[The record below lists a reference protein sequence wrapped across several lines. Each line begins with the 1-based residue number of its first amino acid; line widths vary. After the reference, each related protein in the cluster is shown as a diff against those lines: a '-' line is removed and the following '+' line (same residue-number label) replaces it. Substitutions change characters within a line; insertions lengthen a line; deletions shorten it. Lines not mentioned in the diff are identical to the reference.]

1 MSQNHPAWD
10 KLVKAARH
18 AEPPRDETAPYG
30 FATRV
35 AARAMATERSHFS
48 LFARYS
54 LRALGVAS
62 LMAVA
67 SVATNYSA
75 ISSTFSDE
83 PSVTTLVDPV
93 TEAVNIA
100 S

>member
-1 MSQNHPAWD
+1 MSPNHPSWD
-10 KLVKAARH
+10 KLVNAARR
-18 AEPPRDETAPYG
+18 AEPARDESAPYG

-35 AARAMATERSHFS
+35 AARAMAAERGHFS
-48 LFARYS
+48 LFGRYS

-62 LMAVA
+62 LLALV
-67 SVATNYSA
+67 SVAANYSA
-75 ISSTFSDE
+75 ISSAFSEE
-83 PSVTTLVDPV
+83 PVATTDDPV